1 MPGQAKG
8 FTNTLVGG
16 KETTYGTKASTL
28 KWLGLISEFGVEQSN
43 NSDSRRSL
51 GKRAPVMIRQ
61 GGVSTEFSIT
71 GGVQNPIL
79 MYYALG
85 KVTTVG
91 ASAPYTHTM
100 TLAQEADV
108 MPSFTLQNNMP
119 NIPFCRNLLGCK
131 VDTMTLTASANEALE
146 IEIEG
151 MAQKVL
157 EELTPATVTADVTT
171 NYFMFYEGTIKL
183 NTVLNANITEFEV
196 ELSNGL
202 ESRFTL
208 NGDKFPVRIEEGSS
222 EVTGSF
228 TMDFMDKDAYT
239 AFLAGT
245 KVDIELIFTDS
256 ANPTGHT
263 FTLTL
268 PQCVYD
274 SAELSPEAEDL
285 TEIEIEFISTGMSI
299 VYKSSLPTPF

>member
-1 MPGQAKG
+1 MPQAKG

-16 KETTYGTKASTL
+16 KETTYGTKATTL

-43 NSDSRRSL
+43 NSDPRRTL
-51 GKRAPVMIRQ
+51 GKRAPAMIRQ

-91 ASAPYTHTM
+91 ASAPYVHTM
-100 TLAQEADV
+100 TMTGEADT

-119 NIPFCRNLLGCK
+119 NVPFCRNLLGCK
-131 VDTMTLTASANEALE
+131 VDTMTLTASVNEALE

-151 MAQKVL
+151 MAQSVV
-157 EELTPATVTADVTT
+157 EESTPATVTADVST
-171 NYFMFYEGTIKL
+171 NYFMFYEGTIKF
-183 NTVLNANITEFEV
+183 NTVTNPNVTEFEV

-208 NGDKFPVRIEEGSS
+208 NGSKFPVRIEEKSS
-222 EVTGSF
+222 EVTGSI
-228 TMDFMDKDAYT
+228 TVDFIDKQMYLD
-239 AFLAGT
+239 FLAGT
-245 KVDIELIFTDS
+245 KMDIELTFIDS
-256 ANPTGHT
+256 GNPTGHK
-263 FTLTL
+263 FVLTL

-274 SAELSPEAEDL
+274 TAELSPEAEDL
-285 TEIEIEFISTGMSI
+285 TELEIEFISTNMTI
-299 VYKSSLPTPF
+299 AYTSSLPTPF